1 MRFRI
6 GLVATWVITVALGVN
21 AQEKCALPGAVDSPQ
36 TLEQKLQK
44 RPTDYM
50 ALVLSWSPEHCESQR
65 LLLEKA
71 ADEEGRAK
79 IRAKQGFQCFSDNR
93 FEWVVH
99 GLWPQ
104 YGQAKNGSDHP
115 RHCEPSDG
123 LPATLVRKHLCMMP
137 GGALMQNE
145 WQAHGTCGWPTADSY
160 FDEIQK
166 LYAVLKRPTAVQ
178 MLGSDASGSNRLVEV
193 KVSRVKQSFYDLN
206 PTLPTGSVRVNVA
219 SGNLLKEIWVCL
231 SKDKKVM
238 ACPSDGAPDQLTV
251 RARTPRR

>member
-1 MRFRI
+1 MNFRV
-6 GLVATWVITVALGVN
+6 GLVAMLAITFAMGVR
-21 AQEKCALPGAVDSPQ
+21 AQEKCALPSTVESPQ
-36 TLEQKLQK
+36 PLEQKLQK

-71 ADEEGRAK
+71 KDDDARAK
-79 IRAKQGFQCFSDNR
+79 IQAKQGFQCFAANR

-104 YGQAKNGSDHP
+104 YGQAANGNDHP
-115 RHCEPSDG
+115 RHCAPSDG
-123 LPATLVRKHLCMMP
+123 LPAALVRKHLCMMP

-145 WQAHGTCGWPTADSY
+145 WQAHGTCGWPTADDY
-160 FDEIQK
+160 FDEIQR
-166 LYAVLKRPTAVQ
+166 LYLGLKRPTTVQ
-178 MLGSDASGSNRLVEV
+178 MLGPIGSGSNRLVEV
-193 KVSRVKQSFYDLN
+193 KVSKVKQSFYDLN
-206 PTLPTGSVRVNVA
+206 PTLPAGSVRVNVA
-219 SGNLLKEIWVCL
+219 SGNLLKEVWVCL

-251 RARTPRR
+251 RARTPRQ